1 LTLYLAFAKVAPSTK
16 QFDDTE
22 ATMFNLIE
30 EGLAQQKM
38 SLDISKHTAELFQF
52 PTPEQAHALHAKG
65 KVIVMRPTRAGDLQ
79 AFNPNDNE
87 PEAA

>member
-1 LTLYLAFAKVAPSTK
+1 
-16 QFDDTE
+16 
-22 ATMFNLIE
+22 MFNLIE